1 MLTQNRRLLTIV
13 GTIVFI
19 LLAPL
24 IAMQF
29 TTEVKWT
36 PFDFIVAGTLLAI
49 AGLAI
54 EFTIRKVMNSRYRLA
69 ICLAILAVFL
79 LTWVELAVGI
89 FGSPI
94 AGS

>member
-19 LLAPL
+19 LMVPL

-36 PFDFIVAGTLLAI
+36 PFDFIVAGTLLVI
-49 AGLAI
+49 TGLAI
-54 EFTIRKVMNSRYRLA
+54 EVTIRRVMNSKYRVA
-69 ICLAILAVFL
+69 ICLAILVVFL

-94 AGS
+94 AGN